1 MGNLHPVRKILL
13 NPGPA
18 TTSERVKHAQIVSDV
33 CPREREFGAVVS
45 AVRDKLVRVP
55 EGGADYTAVLLG
67 GSGTAAMEAC
77 LSSVLP
83 ADGHVLIASN
93 GAYGERAI
101 KIAQAYGLSH
111 TPLRLDWLAP
121 IDLGAVT
128 SALDAQPRTT
138 HLFFVHHETTTGLLN
153 PLLPLALSCKQR
165 GITTIVDAVSSY
177 AGLPIDLQSAPID
190 FLFSSSN
197 KCVQGFAG
205 LGLVLARRA
214 SLLATERFPRRGV
227 YLNLFDNWKAQEA
240 DGQCL
245 FTPPVQVIY
254 ALDAALDELFEE
266 TPAKRYA
273 RYAACYETLMRGM
286 DALGMRALLPRE
298 VHCKLLTAFLDPTL
312 PGYDFD
318 AMHDYLFARDI
329 TIYPGKLGDKNTF
342 RIANIG
348 ALQPADIERFLCVLG
363 VYLSTLR
370 AR

>member
-1 MGNLHPVRKILL
+1 MSTLHPARKILL

-18 TTSERVKHAQIVSDV
+18 TTTERVKHAQIVSDV

-55 EGGADYTAVLLG
+55 VGGEDYTAVLLG

-77 LSSVLP
+77 LSSLLP
-83 ADGHVLIASN
+83 ADGHVLIAAN

-101 KIAQAYGLSH
+101 KIAQVYGLSH
-111 TPLRLDWLAP
+111 TPLRLDVLAP
-121 IDLGAVT
+121 IDLGAVR
-128 SALDAQPRTT
+128 SALAAEPRTT

-153 PLLPLALSCKQR
+153 PFEQLALLCKER
-165 GITTIVDAVSSY
+165 GLTSIVDAVSSY
-177 AGLPIDLQSAPID
+177 AGLPIDLQRAPID

-205 LGLVLARRA
+205 LGFVLAKRA
-214 SLLATERFPRRGV
+214 ALRATERYPRRGV
-227 YLNLFDNWKAQEA
+227 YLNLFDNWQAQEA

-298 VHCKLLTAFLDPTL
+298 VHCKLLTTFLDPEL
-312 PGYDFD
+312 PGYDFE

-329 TIYPGKLGDKNTF
+329 TIYPGKLGNRNTF

-348 ALQPADIERFLCVLG
+348 ALEPADLERFVRVLG
-363 VYLSTLR
+363 EYLATLR
-370 AR
+370 